1 MKNFVLFGSA
11 GYIAPRHMKAIKETG
26 NNLVASFD
34 PHDGVGIIDNYF
46 PNSKYFKEFE
56 IFDRFVEKFIQEGNK
71 IDYVSIC
78 SPNYLHDAHVRY
90 GLRIGADIICEK
102 PLVLNPWNVGALE
115 TIERKS
121 KKKINCI
128 LQLRHHPD
136 IISLKNKI
144 KNDNLNYHEVSLN
157 YITSRGSWYL
167 NSWKGDISK
176 SGGLSTNIGIHF
188 FDMLIW
194 IFGDVDNVIIKN
206 KTEKTVK
213 GILELKNAKVDWNLS
228 IDSDLIPS
236 KYKKLGQ
243 RTFRSIK
250 VDDKEIEFSSGFVDL
265 HTISYKN
272 IINGKGFGTN
282 DAKKSIDLVSRIR
295 NL

>member
-11 GYIAPRHMKAIKETG
+11 GYVAPRHMKAIKETG

-78 SPNYLHDAHVRY
+78 SPNYLHDAHIRMA
-90 GLRIGADIICEK
+90 LRKGVNVICEK
-102 PLVLNPWNVGALE
+102 PIVLNPWNLDILSK
-115 TIERKS
+115 IEKESGKKVYNVLQLRLHPAIQNL
-121 KKKINCI
+121 KKKID
-128 LQLRHHPD
+128 LGP
-136 IISLKNKI
+136 KNKKYDI
-144 KNDNLNYHEVSLN
+144 DLT
-157 YITSRGSWYL
+157 YITSRGNWYYS
-167 NSWKGDISK
+167 SWKGNISK
-176 SGGLSTNIGIHF
+176 SGGIATNIGVHF
-188 FDMLIW
+188 FDMLCW
-194 IFGDVDNVIIKN
+194 VFGDVDNVIIKN

-236 KYKKLGQ
+236 KYK
-243 RTFRSIK
+243 
-250 VDDKEIEFSSGFVDL
+250 
-265 HTISYKN
+265 N
-272 IINGKGFGTN
+272 
-282 DAKKSIDLVSRIR
+282 
-295 NL
+295 